1 MSLLEKLA
9 RQAFDTARTQLPKLR
24 ESQPDGTVALNRFA
38 EVETLRFA
46 SGLGVTDTSPRPRS
60 ATWTQFCE
68 GVVDYAATVIGPTD
82 AHKKDNSK
90 YILAGEVTRGV
101 TRPAVAGLGLGL
113 GGESDSWRTDVQV
126 RSQTMLILDCD
137 APVAAAPLCRA
148 LDELHLAYCIAPT
161 WASTPSQPR
170 WRCFLPIAPLPLNS
184 ARIFKATFFSPPSN
198 LNLTL

>member
-1 MSLLEKLA
+1 MTCWRSAPQSLLEKLA
-9 RQAFDTARTQLPKLR
+9 RQADTARTQLPKLR

-46 SGLGVTDTSPRPRS
+46 SGLGVTDTSPRPLLRHMD
-60 ATWTQFCE
+60 AVLRRCRRLRRDCDRANRCTQ
-68 GVVDYAATVIGPTD
+68 
-82 AHKKDNSK
+82 KDNSK

-137 APVAAAPLCRA
+137 APVAAAPCVA
-148 LDELHLAYCIAPT
+148 
-161 WASTPSQPR
+161 R
-170 WRCFLPIAPLPLNS
+170 WMS
-184 ARIFKATFFSPPSN
+184 YT
-198 LNLTL
+198 